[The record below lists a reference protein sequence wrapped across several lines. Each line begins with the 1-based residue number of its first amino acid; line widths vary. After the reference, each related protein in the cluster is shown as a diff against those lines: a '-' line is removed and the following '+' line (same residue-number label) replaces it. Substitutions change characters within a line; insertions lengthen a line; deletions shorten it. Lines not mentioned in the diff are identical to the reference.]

1 MVVDISFNFIVRVIN
16 EKLKV
21 IYLTVVKAV
30 AVIFQ

>member
-16 EKLKV
+16 ERLKV
-21 IYLTVVKAV
+21 IYLTVVNTV